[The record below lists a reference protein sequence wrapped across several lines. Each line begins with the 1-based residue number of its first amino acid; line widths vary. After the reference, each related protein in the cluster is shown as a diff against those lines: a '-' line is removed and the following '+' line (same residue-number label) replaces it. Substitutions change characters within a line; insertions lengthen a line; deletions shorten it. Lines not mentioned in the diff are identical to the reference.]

1 VTTWSTTET
10 VITWQ
15 SQDDASITFQIVK
28 QTGGGGGG
36 GTGDVVGPSS
46 SVDGRAVLFDGTT
59 GKLIKQASA
68 APMLVGDAP
77 TAHAASHQDGGS
89 DELALD
95 ASQTTT
101 GQFNVA
107 RLGTGTPTVHT
118 FLNGLGEWTYD
129 VPVFV
134 PVKNTTASTIAK
146 GTPVYATGTVGATS
160 TIEIAPADADDAAKM
175 PAIGLTETSLS
186 ANATGFVVVVGTLRG
201 VDTNAYSI
209 NAPLYVST
217 TAGQL
222 TGTKP
227 TGTSDAIQM
236 IALVTRVNSSNGEV
250 LVLAQGSDE
259 APNAIDAGKITS
271 GTIDNARLD
280 TELQALASTTSAANA
295 LPYFTGSGTATTTTL
310 TSAGRALIDDADAA
324 AQRTTLGLATIAS
337 SGSASDLSTGTVPSA
352 RLALPLRRLAA
363 SGISYTSPTE
373 LFGTPP
379 TDIQGNVTTS
389 ALAAG
394 TMRLSPCDI
403 AGGPTLASIA
413 FEVSASGLNAGQSVS
428 IGCYARASTGL
439 PTGTP
444 VWTLTQTVGTT
455 TGTYVVSTTNTLP
468 ENGCWL
474 ALLNPSGNAG
484 TVTIYIYQ
492 PTGPYLLALR
502 SLTTR
507 PALIST
513 TGISSLPDVSSYT
526 VSNAASAGVWSVSQ
540 QGVLFMLR

>member
-10 VITWQ
+10 IITWQ

-28 QTGGGGGG
+28 QNGGGGGG

-175 PAIGLTETSLS
+175 PAIGLTETSLT

-201 VDTNAYSI
+201 LNTNAYSI
-209 NAPLYVST
+209 NQPLYVST

-250 LVLAQGSDE
+250 LVFAQGSDE

-280 TELQALASTTSAANA
+280 TELQALASTTSAADA

-337 SGSASDLSTGTVPSA
+337 SGSGTDITTGTVAVA
-352 RLALPLRRLAA
+352 RLATQAAPTSTPFTSNDWVPLWTGWGTGASNVTIGGTAAA
-363 SGISYTSPTE
+363 S
-373 LFGTPP
+373 
-379 TDIQGNVTTS
+379 NS
-389 ALAAG
+389 AA
-394 TMRLSPCDI
+394 RYQPVWI
-403 AGGPTLASIA
+403 
-413 FEVSASGLNAGQSVS
+413 GQSVS
-428 IGCYARASTGL
+428 IIGLGIDVQAANAGGSAVVRLGIHANSAGRPGDVVVDAGTASLNTAVAKELTFSSVTLNPGWYWVVIATQSLDTAGTNPAFRATSSGTSLTPRTAVPSNTASQDAVLTATVSGAL
-439 PTGTP
+439 ANGPT
-444 VWTLTQTVGTT
+444 
-455 TGTYVVSTTNTLP
+455 VSTSATNP
-468 ENGCWL
+468 L
-474 ALLNPSGNAG
+474 AFKIWGKFA
-484 TVTIYIYQ
+484 
-492 PTGPYLLALR
+492 
-502 SLTTR
+502 
-507 PALIST
+507 
-513 TGISSLPDVSSYT
+513 
-526 VSNAASAGVWSVSQ
+526 
-540 QGVLFMLR
+540 

>member
-28 QTGGGGGG
+28 QNGGGGGG

-95 ASQTTT
+95 ASQTTS

-146 GTPVYATGTVGATS
+146 GTPVYATGTVGSTS

-186 ANATGFVVVVGTLRG
+186 ANATGFVIVVGTLRG

-250 LVLAQGSDE
+250 LVFAQGSDE

-280 TELQALASTTSAANA
+280 TELQALASTTSAADA

-337 SGSASDLSTGTVPSA
+337 SGSGTDITTGTVAVA
-352 RLALPLRRLAA
+352 RLATQAAPTSMPFTSNDWVPLYTGWGTGSSNATIGGAA
-363 SGISYTSPTE
+363 VAS
-373 LFGTPP
+373 
-379 TDIQGNVTTS
+379 NS
-389 ALAAG
+389 AA
-394 TMRLSPCDI
+394 RYQPVWI
-403 AGGPTLASIA
+403 
-413 FEVSASGLNAGQSVS
+413 GQSVS
-428 IGCYARASTGL
+428 IIGLGIDVQAANAGGSAVVRLGIHDNASGRPGDVVVDASTASLNTAGAKE
-439 PTGTP
+439 
-444 VWTLTQTVGTT
+444 LTFSSVT
-455 TGTYVVSTTNTLP
+455 
-468 ENGCWL
+468 
-474 ALLNPSGNAG
+474 LNPGWYWLVIATQSLDTAG
-484 TVTIYIYQ
+484 TNPAFRATQASTSLATRTSVPSNTASHDAIFGATVAGALADDPAVTV
-492 PTGPYLLALR
+492 L
-502 SLTTR
+502 
-507 PALIST
+507 
-513 TGISSLPDVSSYT
+513 
-526 VSNAASAGVWSVSQ
+526 NASVAYKIW
-540 QGVLFMLR
+540 GKFA

>member
-77 TAHAASHQDGGS
+77 TAHVASHQDGGS

-95 ASQTTT
+95 GSQITS
-101 GQFNVA
+101 GNVAVA

-175 PAIGLTETSLS
+175 PAIGLTETSLT

>member
-1 VTTWSTTET
+1 MTTWSTTET
-10 VITWQ
+10 IITWQ

-28 QTGGGGGG
+28 QNGGGGGG

-175 PAIGLTETSLS
+175 PAIGLTETSLT

-201 VDTNAYSI
+201 LNTNAYSI
-209 NAPLYVST
+209 NQPLYVST

-250 LVLAQGSDE
+250 LVFAQGSDE

-280 TELQALASTTSAANA
+280 TELQALASTTSAADA

-337 SGSASDLSTGTVPSA
+337 SGSGTDITTGTVAVA
-352 RLALPLRRLAA
+352 RLATQAAPTSTPFTSNDWVPLWTGWGTGASNVTIGGTAAA
-363 SGISYTSPTE
+363 S
-373 LFGTPP
+373 
-379 TDIQGNVTTS
+379 NS
-389 ALAAG
+389 AA
-394 TMRLSPCDI
+394 RYQPVWI
-403 AGGPTLASIA
+403 
-413 FEVSASGLNAGQSVS
+413 GQSVS
-428 IGCYARASTGL
+428 IIGLGIDVQAANAGGSAVVRLGIHANSAGRPGDVVVDAGTASLNTAVAKELTFSSVTLNPGWYWVVIATQSLDTAGTNPAFRATSSGTSLTPRTAVPSNTASQDAVLTATVSGAL
-439 PTGTP
+439 ANGPT
-444 VWTLTQTVGTT
+444 
-455 TGTYVVSTTNTLP
+455 VSTSATNP
-468 ENGCWL
+468 L
-474 ALLNPSGNAG
+474 AFKIWGKFA
-484 TVTIYIYQ
+484 
-492 PTGPYLLALR
+492 
-502 SLTTR
+502 
-507 PALIST
+507 
-513 TGISSLPDVSSYT
+513 
-526 VSNAASAGVWSVSQ
+526 
-540 QGVLFMLR
+540 

>member
-1 VTTWSTTET
+1 V
-10 VITWQ
+10 
-15 SQDDASITFQIVK
+15 A
-28 QTGGGGGG
+28 
-36 GTGDVVGPSS
+36 
-46 SVDGRAVLFDGTT
+46 
-59 GKLIKQASA
+59 
-68 APMLVGDAP
+68 
-77 TAHAASHQDGGS
+77 
-89 DELALD
+89 
-95 ASQTTT
+95 
-101 GQFNVA
+101 VA

-175 PAIGLTETSLS
+175 PAIGLTETSLT

>member
-1 VTTWSTTET
+1 
-10 VITWQ
+10 
-15 SQDDASITFQIVK
+15 
-28 QTGGGGGG
+28 
-36 GTGDVVGPSS
+36 
-46 SVDGRAVLFDGTT
+46 
-59 GKLIKQASA
+59 
-68 APMLVGDAP
+68 
-77 TAHAASHQDGGS
+77 
-89 DELALD
+89 
-95 ASQTTT
+95 
-101 GQFNVA
+101 
-107 RLGTGTPTVHT
+107 
-118 FLNGLGEWTYD
+118 
-129 VPVFV
+129 
-134 PVKNTTASTIAK
+134 
-146 GTPVYATGTVGATS
+146 
-160 TIEIAPADADDAAKM
+160 
-175 PAIGLTETSLS
+175 
-186 ANATGFVVVVGTLRG
+186 VVVVGTLRG
-201 VDTNAYSI
+201 VNTSAYSI

>member
-59 GKLIKQASA
+59 GKLIKQATA

-95 ASQTTT
+95 GSQITS
-101 GQFNVA
+101 GNVAVA

-175 PAIGLTETSLS
+175 PAIGLTETSLT

-227 TGTSDAIQM
+227 TGTSELIQN
-236 IALVTRVNSSNGEV
+236 IGRVTRVNSSNGEI
-250 LVLAQGSDE
+250 LVLGPGRTNDV
-259 APNAIDAGKITS
+259 PNAIDAGKITS
-271 GTIDNARLD
+271 GTVA
-280 TELQALASTTSAANA
+280 
-295 LPYFTGSGTATTTTL
+295 
-310 TSAGRALIDDADAA
+310 
-324 AQRTTLGLATIAS
+324 
-337 SGSASDLSTGTVPSA
+337 VA
-352 RLALPLRRLAA
+352 RLATQAAPTSTPFTSNDWVPLWTGWGTGASNIGTAGTAAA
-363 SGISYTSPTE
+363 SNSTARYQPVWI
-373 LFGTPP
+373 
-379 TDIQGNVTTS
+379 
-389 ALAAG
+389 
-394 TMRLSPCDI
+394 
-403 AGGPTLASIA
+403 
-413 FEVSASGLNAGQSVS
+413 GQSVS
-428 IGCYARASTGL
+428 IIGLGIDVQAANAGGSAVVRLGIHYNAAGRPGDVVVDAGTASLNTAVAKELTFSSVSLNPGWYWVVIATQSLDTAGTNPAFRATSSGTSLTPRTAVPSNTASQDAVLTATVSGAL
-439 PTGTP
+439 ANGPT
-444 VWTLTQTVGTT
+444 
-455 TGTYVVSTTNTLP
+455 VSTSATNP
-468 ENGCWL
+468 L
-474 ALLNPSGNAG
+474 AFKIWGKFA
-484 TVTIYIYQ
+484 
-492 PTGPYLLALR
+492 
-502 SLTTR
+502 
-507 PALIST
+507 
-513 TGISSLPDVSSYT
+513 
-526 VSNAASAGVWSVSQ
+526 
-540 QGVLFMLR
+540 